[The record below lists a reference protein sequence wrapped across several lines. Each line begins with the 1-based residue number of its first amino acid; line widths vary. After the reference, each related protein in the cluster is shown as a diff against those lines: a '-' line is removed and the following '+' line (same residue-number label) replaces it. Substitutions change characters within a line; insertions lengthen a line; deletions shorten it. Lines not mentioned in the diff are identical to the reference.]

1 MVESKSH
8 NANLLQPWHD
18 IPQDPLSHL
27 SHLAAP
33 VPTCAGSFILLCH
46 DDVAG
51 NQVVVLGH
59 KRKDC

>member
-51 NQVVVLGH
+51 NQVVVLDH